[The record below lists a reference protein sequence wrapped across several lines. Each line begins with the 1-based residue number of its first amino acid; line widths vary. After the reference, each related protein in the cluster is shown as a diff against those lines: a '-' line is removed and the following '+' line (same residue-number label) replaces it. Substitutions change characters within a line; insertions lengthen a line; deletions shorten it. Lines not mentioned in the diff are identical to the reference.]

1 MITPELKNFGTL
13 FDNYS
18 FRVPNYQRS
27 YEWKQQAEIDDFW
40 LDLFDYYERKKTNP
54 NIDGSLFLG
63 SLILFKIQGKKDS
76 YEIVDGQQRITTLFI
91 LLIAIRNLLDDF
103 IEQGVVAKN
112 KDGIEIQFKMIRDKR
127 NVSFPI

>member
-1 MITPELKNFGTL
+1 MITPDLKNFGTL
-13 FDNYS
+13 FENYS

-63 SLILFKIQGKKDS
+63 SLILFKIQGKK
-76 YEIVDGQQRITTLFI
+76 TLMR
-91 LLIAIRNLLDDF
+91 LLMGNRELQHCLF
-103 IEQGVVAKN
+103 
-112 KDGIEIQFKMIRDKR
+112 F
-127 NVSFPI
+127 